1 MLKKDSMYFDT
12 FDNLIRLTGKLV
24 NETPIAI
31 RAGNIAIGPIENPIV
46 RSNGVPY
53 IPGSS
58 LKGVLR
64 SEAER
69 YAKSVGEKICDILN
83 PKGENGELKWKK
95 EKEERNEAYE
105 PCIICKIFGGPT
117 IFSRVRFFDC
127 FPSDRKYSTSLI
139 QRVSISRITEAQ
151 SPGRLFEVEFI
162 EPGISFD
169 FKLEIENFTDKDQI
183 EEKILKFILNQL
195 IAGNISIG
203 GMKSVGFGRIKL
215 LKETLSVKK
224 YTLDKGEIKEYNIT
238 NSFLGG
244 LLK

>member
-1 MLKKDSMYFDT
+1 MYFDK
-12 FDNLIRLTGKLV
+12 FDNLIRITGKIV

-31 RAGNIAIGPIENPIV
+31 RAGNVAVGPIDNPIV
-46 RSNGVPY
+46 RLNGIPY

-69 YAKSVGEKICDILN
+69 YARSIGEKVCDILN
-83 PKGENGELKWKK
+83 PKGENGELRWKK
-95 EKEERNEAYE
+95 EKEERKEAYE

-117 IFSRVRFFDC
+117 IFSRARFFDC
-127 FPSDRKYSTSLI
+127 FPSNGKYSTSLI

-162 EPGISFD
+162 EPGTNFD
-169 FKLEIENFTDKDQI
+169 FKLEIENFTDNDQI
-183 EEKILKFILNQL
+183 EGKILRFVLNQL

-215 LKETLSVKK
+215 LKETVSVKK
-224 YTLDKGEIKEYNIT
+224 YKLEKGEIKEYDIT

>member
-1 MLKKDSMYFDT
+1 MYFDI
-12 FDNLIRLTGKLV
+12 FDNLIRITGKIV

-31 RAGNIAIGPIENPIV
+31 RAGKVTEGPIENPIV
-46 RSNGVPY
+46 RLNGIPY

-64 SEAER
+64 SESER
-69 YAKSVGEKICDILN
+69 YARSIGEKVCDILN
-83 PKGENGELKWKK
+83 PKGENGELKWKE
-95 EKEERNEAYE
+95 EKGENYE

-127 FPSDRKYSTSLI
+127 FPSDGKFSTSLI
-139 QRVSISRITEAQ
+139 QRVSINRITEAA

-162 EPGISFD
+162 EPGTNLD
-169 FKLEIENFTDKDQI
+169 FKLEIENLTDKDQI
-183 EEKILKFILNQL
+183 EGKILKFILNQL

-203 GMKSVGFGRIKL
+203 GMKSVGFGKIR
-215 LKETLSVKK
+215 LKDINIKK
-224 YTLDKGEIKEYNIT
+224 YKLENGEIKEYDIT
-238 NSFLGG
+238 NSFLGA